1 MSKGQDISIPSLA
14 GRASYFIGWFTG
26 RYAY

>member
-1 MSKGQDISIPSLA
+1 MSKGQDISIPSL
-14 GRASYFIGWFTG
+14 RASAPYFIGWFTG

>member
-1 MSKGQDISIPSLA
+1 MSKGQDISIPSLSA
-14 GRASYFIGWFTG
+14 LAPYFIGWFMG

>member
-14 GRASYFIGWFTG
+14 ERAPYFIGWFTG